1 MNTVLLLFILSVDLD
16 VKANQALDR
25 IKRDKEIGWTP
36 VVSAISTALLSAVAF
51 AAGVVKWC
59 LL

>member
-1 MNTVLLLFILSVDLD
+1 MNTVLLLFILSIVLD

-25 IKRDKEIGWTP
+25 IKRDNEIGWTP
-36 VVSAISTALLSAVAF
+36 IVSAISTALLSAVAF

>member
-1 MNTVLLLFILSVDLD
+1 MNTVLLLFILSVTLD

-25 IKRDKEIGWTP
+25 IKRDNEIGWTP
-36 VVSAISTALLSAVAF
+36 IVSAIGTALLSAVAF

>member
-1 MNTVLLLFILSVDLD
+1 MNTVLLLFVLSTVLD

-25 IKRDKEIGWTP
+25 IKRDSEIGWTSI
-36 VVSAISTALLSAVAF
+36 VSAICTASLSVVAF
-51 AAGVVKWC
+51 AAGVVKWG

>member
-1 MNTVLLLFILSVDLD
+1 MNTVLLLFVLSAVLD

-25 IKRDKEIGWTP
+25 IKRGSEIGWTLLG
-36 VVSAISTALLSAVAF
+36 SAVCTASLSVVAF

>member
-1 MNTVLLLFILSVDLD
+1 MNTVLLLFILSVALD

-25 IKRDKEIGWTP
+25 IKRDNEIGWTP
-36 VVSAISTALLSAVAF
+36 IVSVISTALLSTVAF

>member
-1 MNTVLLLFILSVDLD
+1 MNTVLLLFILSVALD

-25 IKRDKEIGWTP
+25 IKRDNEIGWTP
-36 VVSAISTALLSAVAF
+36 IVSAISTALLSAVAF

>member
-1 MNTVLLLFILSVDLD
+1 MNTVLLLFILSIVLD
-16 VKANQALDR
+16 VKSNQALDR
-25 IKRDKEIGWTP
+25 IKRDNEIGWTP
-36 VVSAISTALLSAVAF
+36 IVSAISTAFLSAVAF